1 MQNNALLREITS
13 HGDRAAIV
21 PICRLDDLARD
32 MEELEAGDY
41 HTGYIDWAAK
51 RRERFHPKDL
61 GFQVRSVL
69 VVATHCPRRT
79 VTFAHGGRT
88 VQATIPPTYADYEA
102 LEAGIHSYL
111 NAFLNPMGLHAA
123 LANDLPNKLLAVR
136 CALGEYGRNNIFYCG
151 DWGSY
156 VNLVALYTD
165 APCREH
171 LWRLARRAQACDKCH
186 ACVDACPTG
195 AIDAGRRIIDAGRC
209 LTNLNENKKDAF
221 PNWVD
226 KDAHNALV
234 GCMRCQ
240 ACCPRNAPNAGFAT
254 EGCAFDEGETRCIL
268 DHRAGEEY
276 PEELAQKIRGIGMH
290 WYRDALPRNLAAL
303 LAR

>member
-1 MQNNALLREITS
+1 MQNALLREIAS
-13 HGDRAAIV
+13 HCDRAAIV
-21 PICRLDDLARD
+21 PICRLNDLARD

-61 GFQVRSVL
+61 GFEARSVL

-79 VTFAHGGRT
+79 VTFTRGGRS
-88 VQATIPPTYADYEA
+88 VQATLPPTYADYEA
-102 LEAGIHSYL
+102 LEAEVLRYV
-111 NAFLNPMGLHAA
+111 NAFLNPRGLHAA
-123 LANDLPNKLLAVR
+123 PAYHLPNKLLAVR
-136 CALGEYGRNNIFYCG
+136 GALGEYGRNNIFYCD

-165 APCREH
+165 APCKEH
-171 LWRLARRAQACDKCH
+171 LWRLARRMQDCDKCH
-186 ACVDACPTG
+186 ACAGACPTG

-209 LTNLNENKKDAF
+209 LTNLNEGKEPQF
-221 PNWVD
+221 PQWVD
-226 KDAHNALV
+226 KGAHNSLV

-240 ACCPRNAPNAGFAT
+240 ACCPRNAPNASFVA
-254 EGCAFDEGETRCIL
+254 EGCAFDEGETQCIL
-268 DHRAGEEY
+268 DHKAGEEY
-276 PEELAQKIRGIGMH
+276 PEELAQKIKGIGMH
-290 WYRDALPRNLAAL
+290 WYRDVLNRNLAAL